1 MTMYCDHHDDDL
13 LFLFRSFCCFLFS
26 KNRNRDRDRVC
37 TVLYCTVRVQYR
49 VQYRVQVSTVQG
61 TVQGTVTV
69 LFDCLTV

>member
-1 MTMYCDHHDDDL
+1 MIIMMTISCSCFDL
-13 LFLFRSFCCFLFS
+13 SASCFR
-26 KNRNRDRDRVC
+26 RTETVIVIEY
-37 TVLYCTVRVQYR
+37 VLYCTVRVQYR